1 MAKFV
6 LIGGG
11 DVGRGNTSYETYNID
26 KRIVELTGKSNPNFL
41 FCGLAS
47 SFSDSYFDTMK
58 KIYKDFGCKCVYLK
72 KKNIINN
79 PDIVKNKIESSD
91 IIYFCG
97 GDSVKLVNDLKEYG
111 IDELLREKVKS
122 DCVIAGISAGAI
134 MCSNDGYSDS
144 LKMRGESDKYDFVPG
159 LGFVD
164 ISFCPHFVV
173 DGERSK
179 ELVSDLDGVSK
190 EVYCLEDLTALVVDN
205 DISVIKCSEDKN
217 VYIFKDGKY
226 SLFN

>member
-58 KIYKDFGCKCVYLK
+58 KIYKEFGCECVYLK

-205 DISVIKCSEDKN
+205 DIFVIKCSEDKN